1 MKSNITF
8 HLFSMSR
15 QPSYLEPYIDARIQ
29 HTRYCTNLPLN
40 SLEISKTISS
50 HYHKAST
57 PMVDTLNLN
66 VTTGGTMLQA
76 LVASDG

>member
-1 MKSNITF
+1 
-8 HLFSMSR
+8 MSR
-15 QPSYLEPYIDARIQ
+15 QPSYLEPYIGREDTAHEIL
-29 HTRYCTNLPLN
+29 HEPTPN

-66 VTTGGTMLQA
+66 VTTGGTTLQA